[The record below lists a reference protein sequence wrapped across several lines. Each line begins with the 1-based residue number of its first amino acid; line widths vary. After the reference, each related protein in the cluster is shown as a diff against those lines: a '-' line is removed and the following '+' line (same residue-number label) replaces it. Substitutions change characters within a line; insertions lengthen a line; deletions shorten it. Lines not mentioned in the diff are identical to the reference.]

1 MPPKSNIELGS
12 GQIYFSGLDE
22 SFDIFEAVGEVEF
35 ADDMEYI
42 PKISDAK
49 EATFE
54 FDLQPSQEWTLVY
67 CRNCHQP
74 IPITLFKMLTYGP
87 DGWTCPLC
95 TMIARMKR
103 RVPRDCCCEVK

>member
-1 MPPKSNIELGS
+1 MPVENNIELGS

-22 SFDIFEAVGEVEF
+22 SFDISDAVGEIEF

-54 FDLQPSQEWTLVY
+54 CESVEFNREWTLAY
-67 CRNCHQP
+67 CHECRQP
-74 IPITLFKMLTYGP
+74 FPITMFYALMYGTT
-87 DGWTCPLC
+87 GWTCPLC
-95 TMIARMKR
+95 TAIARMKR
-103 RVPRDCCCEVK
+103 RVPRDCCSY